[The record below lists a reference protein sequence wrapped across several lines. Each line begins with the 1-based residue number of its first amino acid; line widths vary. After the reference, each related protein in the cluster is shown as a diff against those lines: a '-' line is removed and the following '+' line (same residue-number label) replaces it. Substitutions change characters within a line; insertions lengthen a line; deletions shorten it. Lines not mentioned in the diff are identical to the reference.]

1 MIFLWFLVVGVS
13 AETLIEDEPAGI
25 WVTYSFIALGLVC
38 FGGLM
43 SGLTVGLM
51 SIDELDLELKLAS
64 GTPTEKQ
71 QARKVLHVINRHHLV
86 LVTLLVANASAM
98 EALPIILD
106 TLFAKALSIMIS
118 VTFVMIVG
126 EIIPQAVC
134 TGPNQLKIA
143 YKLCPLVQVI
153 TIMFF
158 PVSYPIAK
166 LLDKIFGHESV
177 SKKMASE
184 ELKTFIGLHRSLSED
199 NAKRQSGLLQGQ
211 IKIIHGAIDL
221 KSEIVKDH
229 MTKFDR
235 VYCLSN
241 DTIIDKA
248 KIKEIIKEGYSRIP
262 VYNGEHRNN
271 IIGILMVKEML
282 GLERGKTLK
291 ELNLNLRKPFFMRLT
306 TTMLDLLGH
315 FKNSKMHMAIVKEDD
330 ICEGIITMEDLIENI
345 LKTDI
350 LDETDY
356 DKLTGFVAQKLLL
369 PSNPNRSIRPML
381 VTRL

>member
-1 MIFLWFLVVGVS
+1 
-13 AETLIEDEPAGI
+13 
-25 WVTYSFIALGLVC
+25 
-38 FGGLM
+38 M

-86 LVTLLVANASAM
+86 LVSLLVANASAM

-106 TLFAKALSIMIS
+106 TLFAKSLSIVIS
-118 VTFVMIVG
+118 VTFVMLVG

-143 YKLCPLVQVI
+143 YKLCPLVQGV
-153 TIMFF
+153 TIIFF
-158 PVSYPIAK
+158 PVSYPIAN
-166 LLDKIFGHESV
+166 LLDKIFGHEHDAP
-177 SKKMASE
+177 KKMHGE
-184 ELKTFIGLHRSLSED
+184 ELKTFIGLHRSLSEEK
-199 NAKRQSGLLQGQ
+199 AGIQSGLLQGQ

-221 KSEIVKDH
+221 KSEIVRDH
-229 MTKFDR
+229 MKKFDR

-241 DTIIDKA
+241 DEIIDKK

-262 VYNGEHRNN
+262 VYDGKVRNN
-271 IIGILMVKEML
+271 VIGILMAKEML
-282 GLERGKTLK
+282 GLERDKTIK
-291 ELNLNLRKPFFMRLT
+291 ELNFNLRKLFFVRST
-306 TTMLDLLGH
+306 TTMLDLLGL

-350 LDETDY
+350 MDENDY
-356 DKLTGFVAQKLLL
+356 DKLHGFVVQNILLAK
-369 PSNPNRSIRPML
+369 NQNRSIRPML